1 MSEALSRKALLK
13 RAGVIGVVAPR
24 KGAAA
29 DAAPEDGLDLHV
41 CLTAEGR
48 VIAFNGH
55 VDLGTGIRT
64 ALAQMVAEEL
74 DFPFDAVEMVL
85 GDTAQT
91 PDQGPTIA
99 SETIQVTATAQKST
113 KPQPVALRP
122 RSAAISPAASIVPN
136 AAIHSSGPFMTA

>member
-1 MSEALSRKALLK
+1 MSEPLSRKALLK

-29 DAAPEDGLDLHV
+29 DAAPEDGLDLHL

-48 VIAFNGH
+48 VLAFSGH

-74 DFPFDAVEMVL
+74 DVSFAAVEMVL
-85 GDTAQT
+85 GDTADT

-99 SETIQVTATAQKST
+99 SETIQVTSVAMRIAATQ
-113 KPQPVALRP
+113 
-122 RSAAISPAASIVPN
+122 I
-136 AAIHSSGPFMTA
+136 GPG